1 MKKEILFLATA
12 LLIGGSAMAQNVT
25 RPAADG
31 VVELSKKKVNAV
43 ESVRPVNAPI
53 GAVASPA
60 VKGEKKESIKF
71 VTEEHNFGTI
81 AEGPAVSYDFEFTNT
96 SKKPIQLESVRA
108 SCGCTTPFWSKEEIL
123 PGKSSKITA
132 TYNTKGRPGS
142 FYKTITVKSTV
153 GQKVLKIKGNVEKAP
168 SSSVPT
174 NNNSM
179 IKH

>member
-1 MKKEILFLATA
+1 MKKSILFLATA
-12 LLIGGSAMAQNVT
+12 LLIGGSAIAQNVT
-25 RPAADG
+25 RPTDDG
-31 VVELSKKKVNAV
+31 VVELSNKKVNAV
-43 ESVRPVNAPI
+43 ESPIRAVTNPVAN
-53 GAVASPA
+53 V
-60 VKGEKKESIKF
+60 EKAESMKF
-71 VTEEHNFGTI
+71 IAEEHNFGTI

-96 SKKPIQLESVRA
+96 SNQPIQLESVRA

-123 PGKSSKITA
+123 PGKTSKITA

-142 FYKTITVKSTV
+142 FYKTITVKSTA